1 MDKLSFNLDIEGD
14 WPPVSSESVWC
25 ELNDGNFRLK
35 NAPFFITG
43 LAVNDVFTAE
53 IDSVNNHIFEF
64 SIVKESGHSVI
75 WCMNNNE
82 IEISKFKKSIISL
95 GCRVEEL
102 QQFSLYSIDVPVDID
117 VDALDEVIDEFEGK
131 GLDFAFPVWRH

>member
-14 WPPVSSESVWC
+14 WPPVSSENVWC
-25 ELNDGNFRLK
+25 EQKGGNFILK
-35 NAPFFITG
+35 NTPFFISG

-75 WCMNNNE
+75 WFMNNDE

-95 GCRVEEL
+95 GCRVEGL
-102 QQFSLYSIDVPVDID
+102 QQFSLYSIDVPVGLD
-117 VDALDEVIDEFEGK
+117 VDALDEIIDEFEVK